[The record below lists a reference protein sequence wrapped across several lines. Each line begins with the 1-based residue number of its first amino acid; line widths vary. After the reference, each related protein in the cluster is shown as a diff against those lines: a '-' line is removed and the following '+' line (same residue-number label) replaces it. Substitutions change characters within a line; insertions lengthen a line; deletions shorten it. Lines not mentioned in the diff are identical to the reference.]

1 MCSVVCVVHVERL
14 EVVFNSGQVFVGEVD
29 VLRTWGAIKFASA
42 TKNGIGWDESPKERM
57 FVVSLGVANKGFP
70 VLVPQPLAHTK
81 EMPDTCVDWTEA
93 QFRIWSGQ
101 EEIIEEKKT
110 EEIDLDSMED
120 SLLECP
126 QCHSRKVDHFGKQTR
141 SADEPETIFAHC
153 LACGHRWRQ

>member
-1 MCSVVCVVHVERL
+1 MPSRKRKRKEKRAHPLQTYFPRRWKKFHTAIIAKDTTRGKIYKRGIRRL
-14 EVVFNSGQVFVGEVD
+14 IAWRIAYPD
-29 VLRTWGAIKFASA
+29 
-42 TKNGIGWDESPKERM
+42 
-57 FVVSLGVANKGFP
+57 
-70 VLVPQPLAHTK
+70 K

-126 QCHSRKVDHFGKQTR
+126 KCHSRKVDHFGKQTR

-153 LACGHRWRQ
+153 LACSHRWRQ

>member
-1 MCSVVCVVHVERL
+1 MPSRKRKRKKEKKAHPLQTYFPRRWKKFHTAILAKDTTRGKIYKRGIRRL
-14 EVVFNSGQVFVGEVD
+14 IA
-29 VLRTWGAIKFASA
+29 W
-42 TKNGIGWDESPKERM
+42 RM
-57 FVVSLGVANKGFP
+57 AYP
-70 VLVPQPLAHTK
+70 DK
-81 EMPDTCVDWTEA
+81 EMPDTCVYWTEA